1 VQVSKKNLA
10 KFQPNFVIV
19 DNLGDADF
27 FNTKLKNP
35 ACRSPRGHRPQLPE
49 ERPPAG
55 IQVKGPLMIQPVA
68 DRGCEL
74 LSVTLGPASV
84 VSEHEVNVNG
94 SSSNRRVPL
103 AVSQRRPDRLQ
114 HRLGSEPALPCYHH
128 YPAVSYV
135 YVDAIS

>member
-1 VQVSKKNLA
+1 MQVTSW
-10 KFQPNFVIV
+10 
-19 DNLGDADF
+19 
-27 FNTKLKNP
+27 
-35 ACRSPRGHRPQLPE
+35 PQATTAGGAATGRHPG
-49 ERPPAG
+49 ERASH
-55 IQVKGPLMIQPVA
+55 
-68 DRGCEL
+68 DRFEAANSSSIES
-74 LSVTLGPASV
+74 SVTLGPASV